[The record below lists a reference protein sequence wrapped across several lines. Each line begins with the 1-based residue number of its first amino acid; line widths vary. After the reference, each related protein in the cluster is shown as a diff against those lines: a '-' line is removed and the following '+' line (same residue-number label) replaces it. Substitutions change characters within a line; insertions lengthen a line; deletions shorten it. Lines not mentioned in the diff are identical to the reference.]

1 MKLGQFSAWISVDG
15 VALTELATEYSPDR
29 KEASCWIPSEQDKQ
43 FCVHFENDKPSPSI
57 CLSGRTYVDGI
68 RCGGRRLRIRRSG
81 NVAVSSGS
89 RDSVST
95 SEYTRRPL
103 VFGKQALTDDDAYL
117 NTPISPDFGSIKV
130 TLRQVAKAKLT
141 EFECKRHESP
151 PPLHER
157 SKKALGHSIKLGAEF
172 KSKRNRMIQDRPIK
186 TFVNFTFKYRPI
198 ELLRAEGIAPP
209 EQAQARTASS
219 SEILD
224 LTLDTDDE
232 GDMAAEIERL
242 EARVLALKERSKR
255 TGPIH
260 PRIKR
265 EMKTEES
272 SFKAGEII
280 DLT

>member
-1 MKLGQFSAWISVDG
+1 MKLDQFSAWISVDG
-15 VALTELATEYSPDR
+15 VALTEFATEYSPDR

-43 FCVHFENDKPSPSI
+43 FCVHFENDKPSRSI
-57 CLSGRTYVDGI
+57 RLSGRTFVDGI
-68 RCGGRRLRIRRSG
+68 GCGGRPLLINRSG
-81 NVAVSSGS
+81 NVSSGS

-103 VFGKQALTDDDAYL
+103 VFGKQTLTDDDAYL

-130 TLRQVAKAKLT
+130 TLSQMEDANLRMSGWRKH
-141 EFECKRHESP
+141 HES

-157 SKKALGHSIKLGAEF
+157 SKKALGHSIKFGAEV
-172 KSKRNRMIQDRPIK
+172 KSHRNLKTPYMPIK
-186 TFVNFTFKYRPI
+186 NFVNFTFKYRPI

-209 EQAQARTASS
+209 EQAQARAASS

-232 GDMAAEIERL
+232 GDTAAELERL

-255 TGPIH
+255 TEPSH